1 MNLPYLYGV
10 IIGDVGKDTIM
21 RGLCVEN
28 RALSTMQR
36 AELEPYLIRISQRVR
51 VVRARPSSSII
62 VAN

>member
-1 MNLPYLYGV
+1 
-10 IIGDVGKDTIM
+10 M